1 LNWISSRETE
11 NTETSN
17 ESTETLDKEPSLDER
32 LSRADSAG
40 ESGVGKRSIKG
51 NTYQSAAEAIVR
63 L

>member
-1 LNWISSRETE
+1 METG

-17 ESTETLDKEPSLDER
+17 ESTETLDKEPSLLEET
-32 LSRADSAG
+32 LSRADSAR

-51 NTYQSAAEAIVR
+51 NTYQPAAEAIVR